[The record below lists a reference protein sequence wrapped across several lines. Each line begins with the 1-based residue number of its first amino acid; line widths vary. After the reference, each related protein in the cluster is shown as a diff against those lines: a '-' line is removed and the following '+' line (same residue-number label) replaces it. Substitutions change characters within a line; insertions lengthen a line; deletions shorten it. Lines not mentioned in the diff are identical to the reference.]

1 MNEGRGELLPC
12 KSLSPDTEKTERSLR
27 GVKNGY
33 KTTRFLGVYKTTK
46 TIKGELI
53 LWQTMVIN
61 FVCGAVS
68 TSEII

>member
-33 KTTRFLGVYKTTK
+33 KTTRFLGVYKTIQNDTRR
-46 TIKGELI
+46 IK
-53 LWQTMVIN
+53 LWLLEIN
-61 FVCGAVS
+61 FVNGVGF
-68 TSEII
+68 TSAII